1 MSHDESTPD
10 TSPETTP
17 GDRRDAVR
25 AKAKQVQQRQSRTRL
40 IQRVSLATVI
50 VAVVAAV
57 AVVITWTVSSN
68 ASRPM
73 AQPANVTEDG
83 FEVTDVTGVGSVGET
98 GSNTNILT
106 YETWDDEVVQKGK
119 GLTDAGS
126 PDIEVA
132 RDPDDAGQIIL
143 RAAAETNFSYALKI
157 EGNDAPPGANS
168 TPTIRYNRGLVTGP
182 REPNCR
188 NEDFDLEIFGTGLQQ
203 KQIKGAPVAG
213 A

>member
-83 FEVTDVTGVGSVGET
+83 FEVTDVTGVGSVGAEPT
-98 GSNTNILT
+98 TT
-106 YETWDDEVVQKGK
+106 EMDDSA
-119 GLTDAGS
+119 AGEEEICMI
-126 PDIEVA
+126 DCTIE
-132 RDPDDAGQIIL
+132 
-143 RAAAETNFSYALKI
+143 
-157 EGNDAPPGANS
+157 
-168 TPTIRYNRGLVTGP
+168 
-182 REPNCR
+182 
-188 NEDFDLEIFGTGLQQ
+188 
-203 KQIKGAPVAG
+203 
-213 A
+213 

>member
-1 MSHDESTPD
+1 MKQIFAMTSALAASGYFNTHAGMKLFVCETPQED
-10 TSPETTP
+10 DLTEAEFAALTW
-17 GDRRDAVR
+17 V
-25 AKAKQVQQRQSRTRL
+25 QVS
-40 IQRVSLATVI
+40 
-50 VAVVAAV
+50 
-57 AVVITWTVSSN
+57 
-68 ASRPM
+68 
-73 AQPANVTEDG
+73 
-83 FEVTDVTGVGSVGET
+83 GVGSVGET

-157 EGNDAPPGANS
+157 EGTDAPPGANS

-182 REPNCR
+182 REPNGR

-203 KQIKGAPVAG
+203 KQIKVAPVAG